1 MGSCCEAQKAQ
12 LGALSRPSMVGS
24 GKVAGQGGGDIC
36 IRIADSCCCTAEMN
50 TILLSNYIPIKTT
63 NQINAVMS
71 FTSLGG
77 LQAQFKESIIITCDL
92 SLLS

>member
-1 MGSCCEAQKAQ
+1 M
-12 LGALSRPSMVGS
+12 
-24 GKVAGQGGGDIC
+24 DIC
-36 IRIADSCCCTAEMN
+36 IHMADSCCCTEEN
-50 TILLSNYIPIKTT
+50 DTILLSNYIPIKTT